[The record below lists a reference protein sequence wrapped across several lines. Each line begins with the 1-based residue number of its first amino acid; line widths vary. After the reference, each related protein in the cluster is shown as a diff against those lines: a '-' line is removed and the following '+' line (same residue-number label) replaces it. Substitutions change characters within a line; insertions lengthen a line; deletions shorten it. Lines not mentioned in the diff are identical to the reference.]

1 MKTTRIGLVVD
12 SACDLP
18 RDFIDAN
25 DIVVMPITVRIG
37 DATIED
43 NRDPDI
49 TRLFYRRHFD
59 KRSDDFAESIPYSS
73 DQIEALFLDRL
84 VLDYDHVF
92 CLTIT
97 GARSPIYEHA
107 QQAASRILARSK
119 GRRAASGISTP
130 FGIYVLSSRNMFT
143 GQGVLAAEAV
153 RLIRAGLAPAEIGM
167 RLHALTEQIHT
178 YLVPA
183 DLFHIYK
190 RASKKGDKSLS
201 WGAYTVGQMLDMKP
215 ILRCHLDQTGP
226 VAKVRGFEAGVE
238 RLFAN
243 AERQLRAGLKTP
255 HVCISYGGEPETVET
270 LPGFAAL
277 RATAKQQGVS
287 LLVSMMSKTAAIN
300 VGPGA
305 VSLALG
311 ATGHEFE

>member
-1 MKTTRIGLVVD
+1 
-12 SACDLP
+12 
-18 RDFIDAN
+18 
-25 DIVVMPITVRIG
+25 
-37 DATIED
+37 
-43 NRDPDI
+43 
-49 TRLFYRRHFD
+49 
-59 KRSDDFAESIPYSS
+59 
-73 DQIEALFLDRL
+73 

-97 GARSPIYEHA
+97 GARSPIYENA
-107 QQAASRILARSK
+107 QAAAPRILARSK
-119 GRRAASGISTP
+119 AKRAAAGIAEA
-130 FGIYVLSSRNMFT
+130 FGLYVLSSRNMFT

-153 RLIRAGLAPAEIGM
+153 RLIRAGGTPAAIGM
-167 RLHALTEQIHT
+167 RLHALAEQIHT

-190 RASKKGDKSLS
+190 RASKKGDTSLS
-201 WGAYTVGQMLDMKP
+201 WGAYTLGQMLDMKP

-238 RLFAN
+238 RLFAS
-243 AERQLRAGLKTP
+243 AERQVRAGLKSP
-255 HVCISYGGEPETVET
+255 HICVSYGGEAETVES

-277 RATAKQQGVS
+277 RQTAKQHGVS